1 MADPGF
7 MIDAARS
14 RTTGE
19 RKEPSYI
26 IHLETGVDKGA
37 HFDALRPHLHG
48 HSHITEDYEY
58 LNAYTGTFDE
68 EALDFLR
75 ASDDVEKIEKDAVL
89 SLFDEVMDEV

>member
-26 IHLETGVDKGA
+26 VHLETGVDKGA
-37 HFDALRPHLHG
+37 HFDALH
-48 HSHITEDYEY
+48 YEY